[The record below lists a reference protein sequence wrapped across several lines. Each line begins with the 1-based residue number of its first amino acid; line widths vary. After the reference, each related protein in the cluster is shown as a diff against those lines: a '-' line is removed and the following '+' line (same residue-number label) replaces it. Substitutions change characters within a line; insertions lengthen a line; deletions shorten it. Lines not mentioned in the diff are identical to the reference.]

1 LNGKVLKA
9 QGEKIMA
16 GGADSNIE
24 FAELGKFLVRL
35 GFEGRTIKRDREAVC
50 YKRDYRGSDGGGAL
64 FMMRVGPSRS
74 ACRRRLQ
81 TVASGGD

>member
-24 FAELGKFLVRL
+24 FTELGKFLVRL
-35 GFEGRTIKRDREAVC
+35 GFEERTIKRGRESVC
-50 YKRDYRGSDGGGAL
+50 YERDYRGSDGGGAL
-64 FMMRVGPSRS
+64 FMMRGGPSRS